1 MTKFVSSI
9 CFVVASAI
17 VVGVDGLTAARAQR
31 FVQGQVA
38 RAKKIV
44 QSKKRANSETVQ
56 GEKRAKSDTDALRN
70 AAKSDTA
77 RQRTMDDTILKW
89 AEIAVTPTSDMVA
102 QLAKMAKRTVDHDGE
117 CPVCFE
123 SLQDKP
129 AAILPCKHSLC
140 DTCAKKWQHK
150 GTCPLCRH
158 EYLPQDAVNE
168 FFKKAIEK
176 QGRDSG
182 AGKIKSVV
190 MEGTTDYQPVTD
202 DIDWTHVIKIKIAR
216 WKTII
221 ESI

>member
-17 VVGVDGLTAARAQR
+17 VVGVDGLTAARAKNI
-31 FVQGQVA
+31 VQGQLT
-38 RAKKIV
+38 RAKNLV
-44 QSKKRANSETVQ
+44 QSKKRANSKNPKAQSTFGDFVSDFVSHPWVHFERVQ
-56 GEKRAKSDTDALRN
+56 GGSGR
-70 AAKSDTA
+70 
-77 RQRTMDDTILKW
+77 
-89 AEIAVTPTSDMVA
+89 EIAVTPTSDMVA

-202 DIDWTHVIKIKIAR
+202 DIDWTQVIKIKTAR

>member
-1 MTKFVSSI
+1 MVCINRNFI
-9 CFVVASAI
+9 ILSAAAAQ
-17 VVGVDGLTAARAQR
+17 GGLGLGLKA
-31 FVQGQVA
+31 G
-38 RAKKIV
+38 
-44 QSKKRANSETVQ
+44 ANKPSC
-56 GEKRAKSDTDALRN
+56 R
-70 AAKSDTA
+70 
-77 RQRTMDDTILKW
+77 
-89 AEIAVTPTSDMVA
+89 EIAVTPTSDMVA